1 MKLNLLRK
9 KHRFYNMKNMCNA
22 QQFNGLS
29 NIFRLTQ
36 IDQIAGL
43 TFTDRILLSPNIWM
57 PHGELRNKQKI

>member
-1 MKLNLLRK
+1 
-9 KHRFYNMKNMCNA
+9 MKNMCNA
-22 QQFNGLS
+22 QQLNGLS

>member
-1 MKLNLLRK
+1 
-9 KHRFYNMKNMCNA
+9 MKNMCNA
-22 QQFNGLS
+22 QQLNGLS
-29 NIFRLTQ
+29 NISRLTP